1 MNDGAAI
8 DRKEC
13 GALLQEREANMAQ
26 TPLICRHLAD
36 LASEIANRPLP
47 QRIESEARLCLL
59 DFLASVLAAP
69 LDGFAD
75 EAAAMFGTGAARL
88 LHDGRPISAT
98 GAAYLHG
105 FYATLEDI
113 DDAHALASGMHV
125 SATVLPATLA
135 LAQCKPP
142 TQACFLRAIVAG
154 YEVAGRLARSM
165 DGGMRAKGFHSTGVI
180 GPFAA
185 CVASGLLLGL
195 DRDQLANALGIAAS
209 AAGGLF
215 AFLPTG
221 AGVRHTH
228 AANAGVTGL
237 LAAVAAGKGVTG
249 PATAFEGPDGLV
261 EPYAGRIDLGFV
273 HAAAPWESGSYEI
286 LNVYHKRFNA
296 CGHAIPTITLILE
309 MRDQILPVL
318 DRIVSV
324 EISGYRA
331 SAALTNFPAH
341 SVGKAKFSLP
351 TIFALAVLY
360 GDVSGEEMSETVL
373 ARPEVT
379 ALAAKVSV
387 REDKSFSEAFP
398 GVRSGALAITL
409 TDGRELK
416 GATTNPIG
424 MPANPLAYQAIA
436 RKFAAV
442 ARARLKTSRA
452 DGILRT
458 LETLGDTEAPFEI

>member
-1 MNDGAAI
+1 
-8 DRKEC
+8 
-13 GALLQEREANMAQ
+13 MAQ

-215 AFLPTG
+215 VFLPTG

-458 LETLGDTEAPFEI
+458 LETLGDTEALFEI

>member
-1 MNDGAAI
+1 
-8 DRKEC
+8 
-13 GALLQEREANMAQ
+13 MAH

-47 QRIESEARLCLL
+47 PRIEAEARLCFL
-59 DFLASVLAAP
+59 DFLASVLTAP

-75 EAAAMFGTGAARL
+75 EAAIMFGTGAATL

-98 GAAYLHG
+98 GATYLHG

-125 SATVLPATLA
+125 SATVLPAALA
-135 LAQCKPP
+135 LTQCKPP

-228 AANAGVTGL
+228 AANAGVAGL
-237 LAAVAAGKGVTG
+237 LAAIAAGKGVTG

-261 EPYAGRIDLGFV
+261 EPYAGRIDLDFV
-273 HAAAPWESGSYEI
+273 YAAPPWESGSYEI

-296 CGHAIPTITLILE
+296 CGHAIPAITLILE
-309 MRDQILPVL
+309 MRDEILPAL

-324 EISGYRA
+324 EIGGYRA
-331 SAALTNFPAH
+331 SAALTNFPALN
-341 SVGKAKFSLP
+341 VGKAKFSLP

-360 GDVSGEEMSETVL
+360 GDVSGEEMSEPVL
-373 ARPEVT
+373 ARREVA
-379 ALAAKVSV
+379 ALAAKVGVS
-387 REDKSFSEAFP
+387 EDKSFSEAFP
-398 GVRSGALAITL
+398 SLRSGRLTITL
-409 TDGRELK
+409 SDGRVLK
-416 GATTNPIG
+416 GTTTKPIG
-424 MPANPLAYQAIA
+424 MPANRLSYEAIA

-442 ARARLKTSRA
+442 AQSRLGTGRA
-452 DGILRT
+452 DQMLRS
-458 LETLGDTEAPFEI
+458 LETLGDSEAPFEI

>member
-1 MNDGAAI
+1 
-8 DRKEC
+8 
-13 GALLQEREANMAQ
+13 MAH

-47 QRIESEARLCLL
+47 PRIESEARLCLL
-59 DFLASVLAAP
+59 DFLASVLTAP

-75 EAAAMFGTGAARL
+75 EAAIMFGTGAASL

-98 GAAYLHG
+98 GATYLHG

-125 SATVLPATLA
+125 SATVLPAALA
-135 LAQCKPP
+135 LTQCKPP
-142 TQACFLRAIVAG
+142 TQACFLRATVAG

-195 DRDQLANALGIAAS
+195 ERDQLANALGIAAS

-237 LAAVAAGKGVTG
+237 LAAIAAGKGVTG
-249 PATAFEGPDGLV
+249 PTTAFEGPDGLV
-261 EPYAGRIDLGFV
+261 EPYAGRIDLDFV
-273 HAAAPWESGSYEI
+273 YAAPPWESGSYEI

-296 CGHAIPTITLILE
+296 CGHAIPAITLTLE
-309 MRDQILPVL
+309 MRDQILAVL
-318 DRIVSV
+318 DRVASV
-324 EISGYRA
+324 EIGGYRA
-331 SAALTNFPAH
+331 SAALTNFPALN
-341 SVGKAKFSLP
+341 VGKAKFSLP
-351 TIFALAVLY
+351 IIFALAVLY
-360 GDVSGEEMSETVL
+360 GDVSGEEMSEPVL
-373 ARPEVT
+373 ARREVA
-379 ALAAKVSV
+379 ALAAKVGVS
-387 REDKSFSEAFP
+387 EDKSFSKAFP
-398 GVRSGALAITL
+398 GLRSGSLTITL
-409 TDGRELK
+409 SDGRVLK
-416 GATTNPIG
+416 GTTTKPIG
-424 MPANPLAYQAIA
+424 MPANPLSYEAIA

-442 ARARLKTSRA
+442 AQGRIGTGRA
-452 DGILRT
+452 DRMLRS
-458 LETLGDTEAPFEI
+458 LETLGDSEAPFKL